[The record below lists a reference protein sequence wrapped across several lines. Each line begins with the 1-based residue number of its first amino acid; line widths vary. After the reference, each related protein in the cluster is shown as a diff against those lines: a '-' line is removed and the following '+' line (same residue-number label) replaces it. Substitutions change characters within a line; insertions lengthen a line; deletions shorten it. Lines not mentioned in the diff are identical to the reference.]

1 MWRYYPFRCCVPVQ
15 LAISIASVFYV
26 LYHIYAFKL
35 NFDPVKHSLIMEES
49 HSQQF
54 KLNHSTNLE
63 PQPQSL
69 SKYNLM
75 EESYGTKW
83 IKTSETNYELQLCTI
98 EYANT
103 QKLEQD
109 HPCVIRL
116 IRDHYLHHPAP
127 RDLPYHLNKPEILD
141 PSDGQS
147 KGILHFLRNQTNGFF
162 IECGGYDGEYL
173 SNTLFMERVLNWTGL
188 LVEADRKAF
197 DQLATRNRKAFIA
210 PICLSTKPYPMQVL
224 YDATNTLLSSIIE
237 NKQRLSRNGEKN
249 PNQGSSNN
257 ETENV
262 YKIQCFPLYSIL
274 VAIGRTEIDYFSLD
288 VEGSEFKILKT
299 IPWHKVDIKT
309 LTVEWDH
316 TPEGEAAISHLMQKN
331 KFVKFGN
338 IEMAYSRE
346 VLYIK
351 DFLESLRLYE

>member
-147 KGILHFLRNQTNGFF
+147 KGILHFLRNQ
-162 IECGGYDGEYL
+162 
-173 SNTLFMERVLNWTGL
+173 
-188 LVEADRKAF
+188 
-197 DQLATRNRKAFIA
+197 
-210 PICLSTKPYPMQVL
+210 VL